1 MLDTILFYFKYS
13 IVKLHKIIIE
23 QSDKSE
29 FCLYI
34 LRKMAKLPIV
44 KNMTILDFVIF
55 FLYYIE

>member
-13 IVKLHKIIIE
+13 IGKLHKIIIE

-34 LRKMAKLPIV
+34 LGKMTKLPIV

>member
-13 IVKLHKIIIE
+13 IVKLHKIILE

-34 LRKMAKLPIV
+34 LEKMTKLSIV
-44 KNMTILDFVIF
+44 KKMTILDFVIF

>member
-13 IVKLHKIIIE
+13 IVKLHKIILE

-29 FCLYI
+29 FCLCI
-34 LRKMAKLPIV
+34 LRKMTKLPIV
-44 KNMTILDFVIF
+44 KKMTILDFVIF